1 MSQFVHM
8 MVVAPQIYIL
18 FFKVQHGFKCMCERG
33 LQMLQVGH
41 F

>member
-8 MVVAPQIYIL
+8 MVVAPQIYSTVS
-18 FFKVQHGFKCMCERG
+18 KVYERG
-33 LQMLQVGH
+33 LQMLQMGH